1 MSQLKVK
8 QIKSKLLDTFADFLD
23 TSDLKTTDSER
34 ETKILTRCL
43 AAMAVVH
50 VTGCD
55 PKLAAASVWD
65 GEGDNGIDAAYY
77 DPTSSQVVLVQSKWI
92 NKGSG
97 EPEAKDIGVFAD
109 GVMSVV
115 EQEADDFSPRLKQRF
130 SDISIRLNN
139 VGTSINV
146 VLISTGA
153 SSLAAPGAKKL
164 EKILDALN
172 GSDPDAIA
180 SSQVLGLN
188 EVYKTLAS
196 EAAFG
201 KIDIDTVTLTDWSL
215 VADPYQAYFGII
227 DGYTLKMWWKEFG
240 RRLVSANIRH
250 SLGATDVNIEIKQ
263 TAQET
268 PEKFWYFNNGITL
281 IADATSKAPAKAA
294 SRSAG
299 SFSFTGVSIV
309 NGAQT
314 VSTLS
319 RVEDDDALAKVKVAI
334 RIVILDDAPKSFGAD
349 VTRTNNL
356 QNRVEAR
363 DFAAQDPEQ
372 SRMRE
377 EMAMEGIDYQLVRS
391 DESIPS
397 PTSCDLMEI
406 TAALACAT
414 GTSSLAVQVKSNVG
428 RFFADIEKAP
438 YKTIFNPSVSGAR
451 AFNAVL
457 VQRHVDSWIA
467 IEKQKLAKKSGKEWG
482 VLVHGNRVIEAAVFL
497 LLPQGVLDQPIS
509 QLAKVVRKDDVFKIC
524 TRLYPRMIHIV
535 NKNYPDR
542 FMASLFKNQTMSK
555 DVFDTIVKKG

>member
-8 QIKSKLLDTFADFLD
+8 QIKSKLLNTFADFLD
-23 TSDLKTTDSER
+23 TSDLKATDAER

-92 NKGSG
+92 SKGSG

-109 GVMSVV
+109 GVMAVV
-115 EQEADDFSPRLKQRF
+115 EQESDDFSLRLKQRF
-130 SDISIRLNN
+130 SDIAIRLNN

-153 SSLAAPGAKKL
+153 SHLAAPGAKKL
-164 EKILDALN
+164 EKILEVLN

-180 SSQVLGLN
+180 SSQILGLN

-215 VADPYQAYFGII
+215 VADPYQAYFGIS
-227 DGYTLKMWWKEFG
+227 DGYTLKHWWKEFG

-250 SLGATDVNIEIKQ
+250 SLGATDVNAQIKQ
-263 TAQET
+263 TAQEH

-281 IADATSKAPAKAA
+281 IADTASKAPAKAA

-319 RVEDDDALAKVKVAI
+319 KVDDDDVLSRVKVAI
-334 RIVILDDAPKSFGAD
+334 RIVLLNEAPQHFGAD

-372 SRMRE
+372 SRLRE

-414 GTSSLAVQVKSNVG
+414 GSSSLAVQVKSNVG

-438 YKTIFNPSVSGAR
+438 YKTIFNPSTSGAR
-451 AFNAVL
+451 AFNAVM
-457 VQRHVDSWIA
+457 VQRFVDLWIA
-467 IEKQKLAKKSGKEWG
+467 AEKQNLAKKSGKEWG
-482 VLVHGNRVIEAAVFL
+482 ILVHGNRLLEAAVFF
-497 LLPQGVLDQPIS
+497 LLPQGVLDQPVS
-509 QLAKVVRKDDVFKIC
+509 HFSKAVKKNDVFATC
-524 TRLYPRMIHIV
+524 LQLYPPMVKIV
-535 NKNYPDR
+535 HRKYSDR
-542 FMASLFKNQTMSK
+542 FMGHLFKNQTMSK